1 MRKSTRIVKRLLAL
15 FLVVLMSIES
25 FGAVVSDN
33 DGSAFITKAEFDS
46 LKNNFQS
53 QIDNYNTSIDSKIDG
68 AIASYLAGIN
78 VSPRNSV
85 NIIYSG
91 WKEYV
96 MMNGALAQEYKLPDL
111 AMAYSWMHNANF
123 SIASYVNAKQ
133 AHTNHQY
140 HEQGSAFGGSKI
152 TSHECAKKNI
162 VNVYLKNSEEIGYE
176 ADGLDLTKHDVVWK
190 GQGVDWIE
198 NIDISKFDYIDGY
211 NNNLNELPGANGLAV
226 WFLKAFSFV
235 LSSQGYQPGGLN
247 FGETW
252 APIFKYTSTYHP
264 SGNGRTLTTGWS
276 SGRWTCSVNT
286 YAYDHV
292 GTFVDN
298 DIWELSVPTW
308 TNTFR
313 TSINSNITSKSLYQ
327 AATQYSRGGWIKD
340 QYTWATSQLKGWED
354 YYDDMEANWRYSEV
368 FMPNSVTLNFTNS
381 NSVTTLDSLEDK
393 VPQIG
398 LAGTLQSNQIK
409 QTRDKVKFNVNAT
422 NSYDRDPLYLNEGYP
437 LLYAK
442 KDTIVEWAPIF
453 KEVKGTGITNADE
466 VNIVFTYDK
475 FVDGIE
481 CNNKYITKDNDTSA
495 TNMIWTTRGLTT
507 SIKFT
512 MPEDGFVIAKWYPG
526 SKTAEEAKS
535 VDWTITLDNENS
547 NSIYVT
553 DPT

>member
-1 MRKSTRIVKRLLAL
+1 MNKASRLIKRYIALILVLL
-15 FLVVLMSIES
+15 FSIES
-25 FGAVVSDN
+25 FAAVVGDN
-33 DGSAFITKAEFDS
+33 DGAAFITKAEFDS
-46 LKNNFQS
+46 LKNDFQS
-53 QIDNYNTSIDSKIDG
+53 QLDNYNSSIDNKIDG

-78 VSPRNSV
+78 IRTRSSA

-96 MMNGALAQEYKLPDL
+96 MMNGALEQEYKLPDL
-111 AMAYSWMHNANF
+111 AMAYSWMHNSNF
-123 SIASYVNAKQ
+123 HLSNALSAKN
-133 AHTNHQY
+133 AHTNHMY

-152 TSHECAKKNI
+152 TAQESAKKNI
-162 VNVYLKNSEEIGYE
+162 VDVYLKNSEEIGYE
-176 ADGLDLTKHDVVWK
+176 SDGLDLTQHDVVWK
-190 GQGVDWIE
+190 GQGVDWQE
-198 NIDISKFDYIDGY
+198 NIDLSKFDYIDGY
-211 NNNLNELPGANGLAV
+211 NNSSLELPSAGGLQV

-252 APIFKYTSTYHP
+252 APTFKYTSVVHT
-264 SGNGRTLTTGWS
+264 SGSDKPLTTGWS
-276 SGRWTCSVNT
+276 SGRWTCAINT

-292 GTFVDN
+292 GTFGDN

-313 TSINSNITSKSLYQ
+313 TSTNSNITSKSLYQ

-340 QYTWATSQLKGWED
+340 VYNWNTLKSWVAD
-354 YYDDMEANWRYSEV
+354 YDAVEANWNYSEV

-381 NSVTTLDSLEDK
+381 NSVTTLNSLEDT

-409 QTRDKVKFNVNAT
+409 QTRDKVKFNVDAT

-442 KDTIVEWAPIF
+442 KDTIVEWTPIF

-481 CNNKYITKDNDTSA
+481 CNNKYITKANDTSA
-495 TNMIWTTRGLTT
+495 TNMIWTTTGLTT